1 MAQID
6 DGFFTIEGAWWKWLD
21 ENCPSSSSLAR
32 GKWMRENV
40 FTYEGVKWRREVTA
54 YKSNSGKIVVID
66 RSTVFLSEDGRTIR
80 SDTGEP
86 NRRNDADRN

>member
-1 MAQID
+1 MKIAP
-6 DGFFTIEGAWWKWLD
+6 AHHRL
-21 ENCPSSSSLAR
+21 LAASGCER
-32 GKWMRENV
+32 TF